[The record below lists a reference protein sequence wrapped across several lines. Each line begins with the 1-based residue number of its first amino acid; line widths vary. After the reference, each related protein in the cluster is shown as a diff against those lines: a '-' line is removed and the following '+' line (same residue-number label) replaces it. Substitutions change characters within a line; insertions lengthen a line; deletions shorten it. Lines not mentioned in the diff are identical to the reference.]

1 MKLADDYWKG
11 TLDANPRW
19 STSLGD
25 RSRDALLEDPSPAA
39 KEREV
44 SRLEGLLAEV
54 KKLDRASLSA
64 EDALTASALE
74 LQIRNDLDLLAACFE
89 EWNVDPLNGPHVEL
103 LNLVDVQ
110 TVTTKKQAQD
120 MIDRWCLIGPYF
132 KQVNANLLR
141 GFSRRRVATSAA
153 IEKTVTQLDDL
164 LARPT
169 EDWPLY
175 RPAKE
180 AHDDWSAGERA
191 GFAEALATAID
202 QSARPGLE
210 RYRALLRDVLS
221 KMARSA
227 DEAGVSNIDPSVYQ
241 RLIRV
246 HTSLDLDA
254 DTVHAT
260 GLAEVAR
267 IDAEI
272 VKLGAKLL
280 GAKSVTEVR
289 TKLANDPS
297 MFFDSRD
304 AVAKKAE
311 AALRRAESVVPRYFG
326 RLPKT
331 PCIVKRMEPHEEKFS
346 TIAYYRQPSADGSR
360 PGSYFI
366 NTSAP
371 ETRPRYEAEAL
382 AFHEAVPGHHTQ
394 IAIAQEHEGMAEFRK
409 HTGTTAYVEG
419 WALYTERLADEIGL
433 YEGDLDRLGMLS
445 FEAWR
450 ACRLVVDTGLHAKNW
465 TRQQAIDFMTAHTL
479 LAANNIANEVDRYI
493 VWPGQA
499 LAYKIGQLEILKLR
513 DEAKAKLGARFDLK
527 GFHDVVLD
535 AGAVALPVLR
545 DRVSAWASRR

>member
-1 MKLADDYWKG
+1 
-11 TLDANPRW
+11 
-19 STSLGD
+19 
-25 RSRDALLEDPSPAA
+25 LL
-39 KEREV
+39 
-44 SRLEGLLAEV
+44 
-54 KKLDRASLSA
+54 
-64 EDALTASALE
+64 
-74 LQIRNDLDLLAACFE
+74 
-89 EWNVDPLNGPHVEL
+89 
-103 LNLVDVQ
+103 
-110 TVTTKKQAQD
+110 
-120 MIDRWCLIGPYF
+120 
-132 KQVNANLLR
+132 
-141 GFSRRRVATSAA
+141 
-153 IEKTVTQLDDL
+153 
-164 LARPT
+164 
-169 EDWPLY
+169 

-180 AHDDWSAGERA
+180 THEGWSAEENARFA
-191 GFAEALATAID
+191 RDLEAAVAESAKPGF
-202 QSARPGLE
+202 E
-210 RYRALLRDVLS
+210 RYRSLLRDELLPR
-221 KMARSA
+221 ARS
-227 DEAGVSNIDPSVYQ
+227 EEEPGVSRIDPSVYP

-246 HTSLDLDA
+246 HTSLHLAA
-254 DTVHAT
+254 DSVHET

-272 VKLGAKLL
+272 VALGAKLF
-280 GAKSVTEVR
+280 GSKSVAEVR
-289 TKLANDPS
+289 ARLASDRA

-311 AALRRAESVVPRYFG
+311 EALRRAEAVVPRHFG
-326 RLPKT
+326 RLPRT

-394 IAIAQEHEGMAEFRK
+394 IAIAQELEGVAEFRK

-450 ACRLVVDTGLHAKNW
+450 ACRLVVDTGLHAKGW
-465 TRQQAIDFMTAHTL
+465 TRQRAVDFMTAHTL
-479 LAANNIANEVDRYI
+479 LAANNIGNEVDRYI

-499 LAYKIGQLEILKLR
+499 LAYKIGQLEVMKLR
-513 DEAKAKLGARFDLK
+513 AEARTKLGPRFDLAR
-527 GFHDVVLD
+527 FHDVVLG